1 MTKKTNKI
9 DIFKYA
15 AKNTLRFPFKGGI
28 TVEDLFKLRMEDLDI
43 VYKTLNVLY
52 KQETND
58 SDSLMNDKREE
69 SATAERLRIS
79 IDIVKEI
86 FEDKRTEAEAILKKR
101 EKEIKMQ
108 KILEAIDRKE
118 NDALSDKSIDELKAE
133 LDSLSEG

>member
-15 AKNTLRFPFKGGI
+15 AKNTLRFPFKGSI

-58 SDSLMNDKREE
+58 SDSLMNNKREE
-69 SATAERLRIS
+69 SSTAERLRIS

-86 FEDKRTEAEAILKKR
+86 FEDKRTEAEEILKKR

>member
-15 AKNTLRFPFKGGI
+15 AKNTLRFPFKGSI

-52 KQETND
+52 KQETDD

-69 SATAERLRIS
+69 SSTAERLRIS

-86 FEDKRTEAEAILKKR
+86 FEDKRTEADAILKKR

-118 NDALSDKSIDELKAE
+118 NDALSDKSIDELKEE

>member
-15 AKNTLRFPFKGGI
+15 AKNTLRFPFKGSI

-52 KQETND
+52 KQETDD

-69 SATAERLRIS
+69 SSTAERLRIS